1 MESMQNIDGTKVR
14 VKRKLFTVANML
26 SASRIV
32 AVVPLVL
39 AYEAAGRT
47 PDIWVGIWTGYI
59 ILSDYLDGLAAR
71 KLDEITEAGKIVD
84 PIADKTCAIMLIS
97 YSVWIG
103 MIPVWFL
110 VILAVRESLIL
121 AGSLHIK
128 AKRGKV
134 AMSVMSGKIAVNV
147 LTAYFIAVFF
157 FPGAVQAHFFLKW
170 LTVLFLVSSLAD
182 YYYRYRKILQGYD
195 FN

>member
-1 MESMQNIDGTKVR
+1 MESTHNIDGVKLRVR
-14 VKRKLFTVANML
+14 RKLFTVANML

-47 PDIWVGIWTGYI
+47 PDIWVGIWTGWI

-84 PIADKTCAIMLIS
+84 PIADKTCAIMLIA

-103 MIPVWFL
+103 LIPAWFL
-110 VILAVRESLIL
+110 VILVTRDLLIL

-128 AKRGKV
+128 SKRGKV

-147 LTAYFIAVFF
+147 LSVYFIAVFF

-170 LTVLFLVSSLAD
+170 LTVLFLVSSFAD
-182 YYYRYRKILQGYD
+182 YYYRYRKILQGYN